1 MTPEHLA
8 LYRQL
13 SETKIYRERFV
24 GLRNKHYGDKAF
36 FPEIDDIQ
44 TVDFYVEHDNF
55 IWIPP
60 VFDIIS
66 PMRCLWGMVDWQL
79 GGMRLYPNIDNKVEI
94 IEAHYNWYDRLDI
107 ALIKAILKQEEKL

>member
-66 PMRCLWGMVDWQL
+66 PMRCLWGMVDWS
-79 GGMRLYPNIDNKVEI
+79 RVESAAVTIDGWLS
-94 IEAHYNWYDRLDI
+94 IEYFCIDRLDI